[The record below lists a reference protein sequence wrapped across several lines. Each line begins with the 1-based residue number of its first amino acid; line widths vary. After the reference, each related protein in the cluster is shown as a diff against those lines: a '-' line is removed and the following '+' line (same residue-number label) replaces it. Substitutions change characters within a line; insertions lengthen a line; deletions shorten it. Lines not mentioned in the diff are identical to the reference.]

1 LASEYGEVVELDK
14 GPVPERHLHSI
25 LSLFLAVFV
34 YDLKGS
40 LEGVHDDVPMN

>member
-1 LASEYGEVVELDK
+1 MELDK

-25 LSLFLAVFV
+25 LSLFFAVFV

-40 LEGVHDDVPMN
+40 FDGVQDEVPINYAKRR